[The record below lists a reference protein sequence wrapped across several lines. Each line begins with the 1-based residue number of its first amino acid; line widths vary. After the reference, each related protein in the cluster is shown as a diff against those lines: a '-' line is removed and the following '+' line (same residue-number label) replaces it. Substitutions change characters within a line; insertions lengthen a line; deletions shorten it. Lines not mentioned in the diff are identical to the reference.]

1 VRASKNP
8 YHLEVAR
15 KAKKVNLT
23 PPAEK
28 DETMNTIALTRGVPA
43 DESYPLE
50 QVSECVQAVMSD
62 SKLALEAMR
71 YGTGYGFG
79 PLRELLAAH
88 NNVSSDEVLVGNG
101 SLSFV
106 DLLGYVLQP
115 GDTVLVEAP
124 TYDRTITLLKRHG
137 LNVVDVPLEADGVN
151 LELFEAAVRK
161 HKPKLAYLIA
171 DFQNPSGSTMS
182 LEKRFAVLEL
192 ADAHDFMI
200 LEDAPYRPLRY
211 RGETLPSLREL
222 NPARATQ
229 MSSYTKQISPGIRVG
244 TLIGDRAWLAKL
256 ARAANDTYISGAF
269 LGQATAFEFLRR
281 GYLEPQLER
290 LRALYGPRLLAMA
303 AALRAN
309 GLTDFLEPDGGF
321 FLSVQLPEGTRMATL
336 LEHAGS
342 AGLALTDGRGFF
354 VNPADGERFLRLPFC
369 ALTTAEIEEG
379 MKRLAGLLEG

>member
-1 VRASKNP
+1 
-8 YHLEVAR
+8 
-15 KAKKVNLT
+15 
-23 PPAEK
+23 
-28 DETMNTIALTRGVPA
+28 MNTIALTRGIPA

-50 QVSECVQAVMSD
+50 QLSECTQAVMHD
-62 SKLALEAMR
+62 PKLAVEAMR

-79 PLRELLAAH
+79 PLRELLAAQ
-88 NNVSSDEVLVGNG
+88 NSVSSDEVLIGNG

-115 GDTVLVEAP
+115 GDAVVVEAP

-137 LNVVDVPLEADGVN
+137 LNVVDVKLEADGVN
-151 LELFEAAVRK
+151 LEALEETVKAHR
-161 HKPKLAYLIA
+161 PKLVYLIA

-182 LEKRFAVLEL
+182 LEKRHTVLRL
-192 ADAHDFMI
+192 ADTYDFMI

-211 RGETLPSLREL
+211 RGEQLPSLFQL
-222 NPARATQ
+222 NPAKVMQ

-244 TLIGDRAWLAKL
+244 TIIGDKTWLAKL
-256 ARAANDTYISGAF
+256 AKAANDTYISGAF
-269 LGQATAFEFLRR
+269 LGQAAAFEFLRR
-281 GYLEPQLER
+281 GLLEPQLER
-290 LRALYGPRLLAMA
+290 LRALYAPRLLAMA

-321 FLSVQLPEGTRMATL
+321 FLSVNLPAGTSIQTL
-336 LEHAGS
+336 LEAAPA

-354 VNPADGERFLRLPFC
+354 VNPTDGERFLRLPFC
-369 ALTTAEIEEG
+369 ALTTEEIGEG